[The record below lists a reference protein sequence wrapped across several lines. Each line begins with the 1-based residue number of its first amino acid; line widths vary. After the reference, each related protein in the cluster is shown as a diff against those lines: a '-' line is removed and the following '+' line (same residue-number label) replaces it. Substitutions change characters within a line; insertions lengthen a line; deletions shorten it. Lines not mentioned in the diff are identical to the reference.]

1 MSHSHPIMNGC
12 GHMKNVSTFFLRETS
27 VNLIHIVKEHSETI
41 DIIHD
46 IWRIIKIYYTSTTNH
61 G

>member
-1 MSHSHPIMNGC
+1 
-12 GHMKNVSTFFLRETS
+12 MKNVSTFFFTETQ
-27 VNLIHIVKEHSETI
+27 VNLIYIVREHSESI

-46 IWRIIKIYYTSTTNH
+46 IWRTIKIYHASTTNH